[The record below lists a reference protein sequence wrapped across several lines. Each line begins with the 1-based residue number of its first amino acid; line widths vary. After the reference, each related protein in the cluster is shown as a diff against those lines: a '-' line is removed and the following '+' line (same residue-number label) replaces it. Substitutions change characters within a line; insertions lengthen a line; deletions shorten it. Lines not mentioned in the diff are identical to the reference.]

1 MKKFNDTYVIGID
14 HGYGNMKTAN
24 CCFKTGLLTYDAEP
38 LFTGDMLVYGGKY
51 YLIGEGHKEFI
62 ADKIC
67 DEEYYILTLV
77 AIAKELK
84 LENITEAKVIIAAG
98 LPLTWTSGQKKDFAA
113 YLAKNKEVAFTYQKV
128 DYNITIEDV
137 RIYPQGY
144 AGIASF
150 ASTMNGVNL
159 VADIG
164 NGTMNV
170 LYMIN
175 GRPQAGKMYTEKFG
189 TYQCTLAVR
198 EMFMQKTQRE
208 INDAIIE
215 EVLITGCA
223 NIAPADQKIIRSI
236 AMEYV
241 KDIFRRLREHGYDEG
256 TMVLYIT
263 GGGGCL
269 VKNFYK
275 FNADR
280 GKFVDDI
287 SAAAK
292 GYEYMA
298 EIQLK
303 SGVTV

>member
-1 MKKFNDTYVIGID
+1 MKKFENKIIIGID

-24 CCFKTGLLTYDAEP
+24 YCFKTGLIPYDAEP

-51 YLIGEGHKEFI
+51 YLIGEGHKEFLP
-62 ADKIC
+62 DKIR
-67 DEEYYILTLV
+67 DEDYYILTLV
-77 AIAKELK
+77 AIAKELQREK
-84 LENITEAKVIIAAG
+84 LTEANVIIAAG

-113 YLAKNKEVAFTYQKV
+113 YLSKNKEVCFNYQKK
-128 DYNITIEDV
+128 DYRITIEGV

-144 AGIASF
+144 AAIADF
-150 ASTMNGVNL
+150 AT
-159 VADIG
+159 
-164 NGTMNV
+164 TMNV

-215 EVLITGCA
+215 EVLITGSA
-223 NIAPADQKIIRSI
+223 NIAPADQKIIRAI
-236 AMEYV
+236 ATEYV

-256 TMVLYIT
+256 TMMLYIT

-280 GKFVDDI
+280 VKFVDDI

-303 SGVTV
+303 SGKAV